1 MLKLHSLNRL
11 LILPL
16 GALILVQSC
25 KTPAG
30 QNNILLSADSSFG
43 NILADT
49 IIYDVV
55 IQNPN
60 PDDTWTS
67 HCLSGLKRKQM
78 VDHIFDMI
86 YSEKLVAFD
95 HLTHEKLTPK
105 QVRKIES
112 TEGFS
117 RDQISMIQFT
127 EAWYMREDT
136 PEITKRVLSMVLG
149 YNFDTPE
156 GERFYKALFKV
167 ELNP

>member
-1 MLKLHSLNRL
+1 
-11 LILPL
+11 
-16 GALILVQSC
+16 
-25 KTPAG
+25 
-30 QNNILLSADSSFG
+30 
-43 NILADT
+43 
-49 IIYDVV
+49 
-55 IQNPN
+55 
-60 PDDTWTS
+60 
-67 HCLSGLKRKQM
+67 M